1 MSATNDKIRGNWNVI
16 KGKMK
21 QMYGDLTDD
30 DLMYVEGKEDELMAE
45 LRREP
50 ERQRAIC
57 KNSSILYS
65 FLYLPISY

>member
-30 DLMYVEGKEDELMAE
+30 DLIYVEGKEDELMGRIE
-45 LRREP
+45 KRTGKTKSDL
-50 ERQRAIC
+50 QKFID
-57 KNSSILYS
+57 SL
-65 FLYLPISY
+65 

>member
-30 DLMYVEGKEDELMAE
+30 DLIYVEGKEDELIGRIE
-45 LRREP
+45 KRTGKTKSDL
-50 ERQRAIC
+50 QKFID
-57 KNSSILYS
+57 SL
-65 FLYLPISY
+65 